1 MAYSIIIKPSANKS
15 LLKLP
20 KNIQTRILNALQ
32 HLADNPRPIG
42 SIKLQSSFD
51 LYRIRIGD
59 YRVIYSIDDQQ
70 IQILIATVGHRKDIY
85 DSF

>member
-1 MAYSIIIKPSANKS
+1 MAYNIIIKPCANKA

-20 KNIQTRILNALQ
+20 KSIQTRILNALQ
-32 HLADNPRPIG
+32 HLAYNPRPPG
-42 SIKLQSSFD
+42 VLKLQASFD

-59 YRVIYSIDDQQ
+59 YRVIYSIDEQQ

-85 DSF
+85 DSL